1 MNNENQDMLRIW
13 LIFAMLLFPTEQ
25 DGKLKMTKNEE
36 NNLKMLMKEIGN
48 IDRLKEEIND

>member
-25 DGKLKMTKNEE
+25 NGKLKMTKNEE